1 MYICKNI
8 NTIEENITK
17 KLGLRIAKLRKERG
31 WSQIEYASRCGIS
44 ANYVG
49 NIERGEYNP
58 TIIVI
63 EKLALG
69 FNMTISELFKF

>member
-8 NTIEENITK
+8 NTMEENITK

>member
-1 MYICKNI
+1 M
-8 NTIEENITK
+8 EENITK
-17 KLGLRIAKLRKERG
+17 KLGKRIAKLRKDRN

-44 ANYVG
+44 ANYIG

-69 FNMTISELFKF
+69 LDVTISELFDF

>member
-1 MYICKNI
+1 M
-8 NTIEENITK
+8 EENITK

-31 WSQIEYASRCGIS
+31 WSQIEYASRCGVS
-44 ANYVG
+44 ANYIG

-58 TIIVI
+58 TIVVI

-69 FNMTISELFKF
+69 FNITISELFKF

>member
-1 MYICKNI
+1 ME
-8 NTIEENITK
+8 TNITK
-17 KLGLRIAKLRKERG
+17 KLGLRIAKLRKARG
-31 WSQIEYASRCGIS
+31 WSQLEYASRCGIS

-69 FNMTISELFKF
+69 LDITISELFKF

>member
-1 MYICKNI
+1 M
-8 NTIEENITK
+8 ESNITK

-58 TIIVI
+58 TIVVI
-63 EKLALG
+63 EKLAHG
-69 FNMTISELFKF
+69 FDITISELLNFKI